1 MAEDNRNK
9 PLYMISVAAELTGMH
24 PQTLRVYES
33 KGLVNPQRSGG
44 NTRLYSRADIERLEL
59 INQLTDEGINLAGV
73 VRILDMKERAEERE
87 RELFRELIGVSGV
100 GAATALL
107 IVSALQGDELAAVI
121 SSGDV
126 KRLKSIKGIGA
137 KTAERII
144 VDLRDKIKAADITL
158 SIQAASHNDAYD
170 EALGALTML
179 GFDRKQSEKALKT
192 LFSAD
197 PALKVEAA
205 VKKALSML

>member
-1 MAEDNRNK
+1 MIEYIKGRISDLTPASVVMETTSGLGFRLNISLGTFSALDGKAE
-9 PLYMISVAAELTGMH
+9 G
-24 PQTLRVYES
+24 
-33 KGLVNPQRSGG
+33 
-44 NTRLYSRADIERLEL
+44 RLYVHEVIREDAWVLY
-59 INQLTDEGINLAGV
+59 GF
-73 VRILDMKERAEERE
+73 AEERE

-144 VDLRDKIKAADITL
+144 VDLRDKIKAADVTL
-158 SIQAASHNDAYD
+158 TIQAASHNDAYD

-179 GFDRKQSEKALKT
+179 GFDRKQSEKALKA

>member
-1 MAEDNRNK
+1 MIEYIKGKLSDLTPASVVMETTSGLGFRLNISLGTFSALDGKAE
-9 PLYMISVAAELTGMH
+9 G
-24 PQTLRVYES
+24 
-33 KGLVNPQRSGG
+33 
-44 NTRLYSRADIERLEL
+44 RLYVHEVIREDAWVLYGFAD
-59 INQLTDEGINLAGV
+59 
-73 VRILDMKERAEERE
+73 ERE

-144 VDLRDKIKAADITL
+144 VDLRDKIKAADVTL

-179 GFDRKQSEKALKT
+179 GFDRKQSEKALKA